1 MGVRNVELGILNVEL
16 VGFADFE
23 LINFELYDTY

>member
-16 VGFADFE
+16 VAFGDEE
-23 LINFELYDTY
+23 LINFELR